1 MPWLWWFVDLSYLKY
16 VVTLSSRDLRISKAD
31 NSGTIEAAEFIGPL
45 SRWAH
50 DSKTAPRFIKYNM
63 LQTMQLQEDLYDM
76 CADCFKHLSLQIDKV
91 ACEVKLLRRKG
102 KEPPATSAPSEEQTP
117 TTSRDLMQRLSQ
129 PKSHA
134 KSSVV
139 EGNDEASP
147 SPISP
152 ESPNSPDDLEL
163 GPRASQSRG
172 SIIELGADPHEGQ
185 SRQSLQSSMLST
197 FEPRNSVKGPDVHHV
212 HHAHHDLD
220 LNEELEHVMGL
231 RPSQA
236 TMLLTEILGST
247 TPSYL

>member
-1 MPWLWWFVDLSYLKY
+1 
-16 VVTLSSRDLRISKAD
+16 
-31 NSGTIEAAEFIGPL
+31 
-45 SRWAH
+45 
-50 DSKTAPRFIKYNM
+50 M

-91 ACEVKLLRRKG
+91 ACEVKLLRRKE

-134 KSSVV
+134 KTSVV

-172 SIIELGADPHEGQ
+172 SIIELGADPHDGQ
-185 SRQSLQSSMLST
+185 SRQSLQSSTLST
-197 FEPRNSVKGPDVHHV
+197 FEPRNSMKGPDVNFHV
-212 HHAHHDLD
+212 GAAVHHDLD

-247 TPSYL
+247 PSYL

>member
-1 MPWLWWFVDLSYLKY
+1 
-16 VVTLSSRDLRISKAD
+16 
-31 NSGTIEAAEFIGPL
+31 
-45 SRWAH
+45 
-50 DSKTAPRFIKYNM
+50 M

-134 KSSVV
+134 KTSVV

-172 SIIELGADPHEGQ
+172 SIIELGGDPHEGQ
-185 SRQSLQSSMLST
+185 SRQSSTLST
-197 FEPRNSVKGPDVHHV
+197 FEPRNSVKGPDVHV
-212 HHAHHDLD
+212 HHVHHDLD